1 MKNTR
6 KIFSYQLFKKKKYLS
21 INIRPSYLNLHFFT
35 KKKKKLVAKFSIPKP
50 SVYRKKE
57 RSPNRI
63 SKGYE

>member
-6 KIFSYQLFKKKKYLS
+6 KIFLYQLFKKKKIFIDQYSPIIPQLA
-21 INIRPSYLNLHFFT
+21 FFY